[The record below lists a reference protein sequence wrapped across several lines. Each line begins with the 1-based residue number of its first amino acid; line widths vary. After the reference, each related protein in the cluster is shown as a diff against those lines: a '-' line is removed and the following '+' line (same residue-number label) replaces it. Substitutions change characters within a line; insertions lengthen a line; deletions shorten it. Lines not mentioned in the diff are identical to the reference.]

1 MEEGEER
8 GGQRGGNEPRG
19 RRSLTGSRGGEE
31 EAAGRGGGE
40 RRRGLRTAP
49 RPPSRAGLRALAR
62 RSIPAPPGLAAPP
75 SAARTGPQTPL
86 RPARRRRRRHSCA
99 RARPAGHYRDAQPG
113 RATPGKGR
121 RAAGAR
127 GPGRCAGAAGPSR
140 RPRAP
145 DCPPEPPPR
154 QTLPQSPPRSPPDSS
169 PDPRTLPESLPW
181 TLPESPPGSPQAP
194 PRTFGTPP
202 LPSTLRAR
210 RAGGSGG
217 AGRAADRGCERGRR
231 SDQARRAPG
240 HWARAGSGPLGLAGL
255 RGLLFRSGGRGPR
268 APERRRALRQ
278 VGQVRAL
285 AVSAAGL
292 SFLQGFRCV
301 ILEQPRG
308 VSSFSRGCTCC
319 GRLVSGGELKPLG
332 LCQCTHGTESWVGV
346 LVFAYWI

>member
-1 MEEGEER
+1 MGEEESD
-8 GGQRGGNEPRG
+8 GQSG
-19 RRSLTGSRGGEE
+19 REE

-75 SAARTGPQTPL
+75 SPAQAGSGP
-86 RPARRRRRRHSCA
+86 RPACRCCRRRRHSCA
-99 RARPAGHYRDAQPG
+99 RARRAGHCRDARPG

-127 GPGRCAGAAGPSR
+127 GPGRCAGAAGRSR

-145 DCPPEPPPR
+145 NSPPPEASTPPDRPGVSAAE
-154 QTLPQSPPRSPPDSS
+154 TPDSS
-169 PDPRTLPESLPW
+169 PDPRTLPESPAW
-181 TLPESPPGSPQAP
+181 TLPESPPGSPGAP

-202 LPSTLRAR
+202 LTSSLLAR

-217 AGRAADRGCERGRR
+217 AGLAAVRGCKRGRR
-231 SDQARRAPG
+231 SYQARRVPGGWAP
-240 HWARAGSGPLGLAGL
+240 AGSGRFGLAGL

-268 APERRRALRQ
+268 APDRRRALRQ

-292 SFLQGFRCV
+292 GFLQGFSCV
-301 ILEQPRG
+301 IPEQPRRL
-308 VSSFSRGCTCC
+308 SSLSWGCTCC
-319 GRLVSGGELKPLG
+319 SRLVSGGELNPLG
-332 LCQCTHGTESWVGV
+332 VCQCTHGRDSWVVV
-346 LVFAYWI
+346 LLFVCRI